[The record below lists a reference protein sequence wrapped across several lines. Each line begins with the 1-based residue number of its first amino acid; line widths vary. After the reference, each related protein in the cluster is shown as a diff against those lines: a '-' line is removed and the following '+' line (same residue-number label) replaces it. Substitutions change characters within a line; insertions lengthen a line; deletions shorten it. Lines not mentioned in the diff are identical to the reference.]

1 MLTAGV
7 AWGVYSLIGRSSVRP
22 LETTAGNFARALPFT
37 IALSLIAPGAPHVT
51 RPGVVLAVTSG
62 AIASGI
68 GYSLWYG
75 ALPGLT
81 ATRAAAVQ
89 LCVPVLT
96 ALGAVLLL
104 GEAGP
109 GPPPVFPV
117 GILGGGALA
126 IGGAPGRW
134 TRKLT

>member
-1 MLTAGV
+1 
-7 AWGVYSLIGRSSVRP
+7 
-22 LETTAGNFARALPFT
+22 
-37 IALSLIAPGAPHVT
+37 
-51 RPGVVLAVTSG
+51 VLAVTSG

-104 GEAGP
+104 GEA
-109 GPPPVFPV
+109 VTARLV
-117 GILGGGALA
+117 ISAVMILGGVALA
-126 IGGAPGRW
+126 IGGRGAAAGR
-134 TRKLT
+134 

>member
-37 IALSLIAPGAPHVT
+37 IALSLIASGAPHVT

-81 ATRAAAVQ
+81 ATLPAAVQ
-89 LCVPVLT
+89 LFVPGFT
-96 ALGAVLLL
+96 ALVPVLLL
-104 GEAGP
+104 G
-109 GPPPVFPV
+109 
-117 GILGGGALA
+117 
-126 IGGAPGRW
+126 
-134 TRKLT
+134 LTGTQRPLS